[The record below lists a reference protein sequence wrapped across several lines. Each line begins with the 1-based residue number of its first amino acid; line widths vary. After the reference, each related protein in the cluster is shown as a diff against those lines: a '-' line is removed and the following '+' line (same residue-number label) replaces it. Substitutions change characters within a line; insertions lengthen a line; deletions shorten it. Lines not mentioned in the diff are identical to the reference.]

1 MLKTVHLPK
10 RSQIEEI
17 ERNAYTVLV
26 DGEDKTVSFY
36 FELLPNDMKY
46 LAFIAGELPISST
59 YFSPFADVK
68 KDLKASNFRSEKP
81 MGPPP
86 PSLGRSRVKYKFGKT
101 EATNRNHGNT
111 TKG

>member
-17 ERNAYTVLV
+17 ERNTYTVLV

-68 KDLKASNFRSEKP
+68 KDFKASNFRSEKP

-86 PSLGRSRVKYKFGKT
+86 LPWTFEG
-101 EATNRNHGNT
+101 
-111 TKG
+111 

>member
-10 RSQIEEI
+10 RSRIEEI
-17 ERNAYTVLV
+17 ERNTYTVLV

-59 YFSPFADVK
+59 YFSPFADIK
-68 KDLKASNFRSEKP
+68 KDLKALNLWD
-81 MGPPP
+81 PPP
-86 PSLGRSRVKYKFGKT
+86 PWTFEG
-101 EATNRNHGNT
+101 
-111 TKG
+111 